1 MPLHLETLTK
11 KDTMEAISAAMKKI
25 ETCKSIWRKKDG
37 KYVLFKEDIC
47 ACSNNEK
54 IGECIYTLGVSEEGY
69 TLLDLDITVKN
80 TSNVMLQFDE
90 LLEGSSDANEYY
102 NVEYNDSIF
111 QVETVNRHMLADK
124 DLTLKKHTVNLCA
137 FPFKISFYETI
148 QKVSEQ
154 FGLNKE
160 VEIPQV
166 GKKIVNIAGDFMA
179 ASDLFKSDS
188 DITETFSV
196 VVGKV
201 DKLKY
206 VEIDFFGEKET
217 CVIIDIET
225 HVGNLTTIIGK
236 DIFDISDMKVGN
248 YVFMCADIKADFN
261 IKNKYEQI

>member
-1 MPLHLETLTK
+1 MPLHLEAITK

-25 ETCKSIWRKKDG
+25 ETCKSIWGKKGG

-47 ACSNNEK
+47 DCKDNEK
-54 IGECIYTLGVSEEGY
+54 IGEFIYTLKLDEEGY

-80 TSNVMLQFDE
+80 ISDVTLRFDE

-111 QVETVNRHMLADK
+111 QVETVNRHMLSDK

-137 FPFKISFYETI
+137 FPFKLNFYKTI
-148 QKVSEQ
+148 QEVSEQ

-160 VEIPQV
+160 LEIPQV
-166 GKKIVNIAGDFMA
+166 GKKIVTIADDFMA
-179 ASDLFKSDS
+179 SSDLFMSDPDS
-188 DITETFSV
+188 METFSA

-201 DKLKY
+201 VKLKY
-206 VEIDFFGEKET
+206 VDIDFFGEKET
-217 CVIIDIET
+217 CIILDIKT
-225 HVGNLTTIIGK
+225 HVGNLATIIGK
-236 DIFDISDMKVGN
+236 DIFDISEMKVGN

-261 IKNKYEQI
+261 INNKYGQI